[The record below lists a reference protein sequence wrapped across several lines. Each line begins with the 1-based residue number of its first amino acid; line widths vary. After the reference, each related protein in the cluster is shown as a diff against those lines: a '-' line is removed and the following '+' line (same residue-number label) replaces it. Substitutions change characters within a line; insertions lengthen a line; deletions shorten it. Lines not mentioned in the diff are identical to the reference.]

1 MKVKDLISALQGVD
15 GEMDVIVR
23 TSFNVDDGE
32 GWSHDEYEDHDIEDV
47 EQGMADIDN
56 WISPSNKQVI
66 AIYI

>member
-1 MKVKDLISALQGVD
+1 MW
-15 GEMDVIVR
+15 MR
-23 TSFNVDDGE
+23 GE

-56 WISPSNKQVI
+56 WINPSDKQVI